1 MLKELYELKD
11 KVKSINP
18 NTNLEIHTYSDIDA
32 ATNAFDAVIAT
43 QGGGKNEEKLLKFY
57 EYIWDKADPN
67 KEYKDYMAVEGGAK
81 DTSKIIYEDEHQ
93 IVVYSWSRE
102 AAQYWER
109 PAVESSRGRIKFN
122 TCTSRVYEEGFGK
135 TNYYSTYSAY
145 DMYQVIQKEP

>member
-57 EYIWDKADPN
+57 E
-67 KEYKDYMAVEGGAK
+67 
-81 DTSKIIYEDEHQ
+81 
-93 IVVYSWSRE
+93 
-102 AAQYWER
+102 
-109 PAVESSRGRIKFN
+109 
-122 TCTSRVYEEGFGK
+122 
-135 TNYYSTYSAY
+135 
-145 DMYQVIQKEP
+145 